1 MANDD
6 AKFTI
11 DDHVDRALA
20 RLPSMHDDSVLL
32 RGMLSIHAAR
42 MQVLDNVLRGIT
54 VETLFSISTS
64 VGAQLDQI
72 GTIIGIAREARNDA
86 AYRIILRTQA
96 LLVLPDRRTQAKL
109 MEIVRSLMDTDPGV
123 IRYAQLPPKTYT
135 LSIASAS
142 LSTLLSWVP
151 ILRRTRPASYVGVLH
166 WVQVGH
172 LSYGNGNV
180 AVPTVSES
188 WNGFANGNV
197 AVPTVAEDWNGYSSR
212 IEF

>member
-1 MANDD
+1 MANSD

-11 DDHVDRALA
+11 DDHVDKALA

-42 MQVLDNVLRGIT
+42 MQVIDNVLRGIT
-54 VETLFSISTS
+54 ADTLFTISTAIG
-64 VGAQLDQI
+64 VQLDQI
-72 GTIIGIAREARNDA
+72 GTIVGIAREARDDV

-96 LLVLPDRRTQAKL
+96 LLVLPDRRTQARL
-109 MEIVRSLMDTDPGV
+109 MEIVRSLMDTDPGP
-123 IRYAQLPPKTYT
+123 IGYAQFPPKTYT

-151 ILRRTRPASYVGVLH
+151 ILRRTRPASYVGILN
-166 WVQVGH
+166 WVQIGH
-172 LSYGNGNV
+172 VSYGNGNV

-188 WNGFANGNV
+188 WVGYSNGNV
-197 AVPTVAEDWNGYSSR
+197 AVPTVSEAWTGYSAR
-212 IEF
+212 IQF